1 MSLLSFSKTVVS
13 PARDREPRHWSGL
26 LWLLPALA
34 VYVLFGI
41 YPLIQTIRY
50 SFWNWDGIGK
60 PTSAGLSNFGKIFS
74 QPELF
79 SSIVH
84 AFFLIIFFSVF
95 PIVIGLIAATL
106 MRELR
111 AGVFS
116 TTARTILFIPQ
127 IVPLVGAG
135 IAWTWMYSTNGV
147 VNQALRAVGL
157 GSLAQAWLGNFS
169 TALPAVGLIGT
180 WVSLGLCTLLLISGI
195 GKIEPTLFEAAKLDG
210 AGRFRQL
217 RSVTIPGL
225 RREILVCVTVT
236 VIVAL
241 NSFDVIFVST
251 QGGPGYQTLVPGLAI
266 YNLSFLQQQVG
277 LASALA
283 VFLAVLVLVVVLP
296 LQRLG
301 RVK

>member
-1 MSLLSFSKTVVS
+1 VSLLSFRRRIAS
-13 PARDREPRHWSGL
+13 PAHDAEPRQWSAL
-26 LWLLPALA
+26 VWLLPALA
-34 VYVLFGI
+34 MYVLFGI

-60 PTSAGLSNFGKIFS
+60 PTSAGLSNYGKIFS
-74 QPELF
+74 QPELL

-84 AFFLIIFFSVF
+84 AFVLIIFFSVF
-95 PIVIGLIAATL
+95 PIIIGLIAATL

-111 AGVFS
+111 AGAFS
-116 TTARTILFIPQ
+116 TTARTVLFIPQ

-157 GSLAQAWLGNFS
+157 GSLAQPWLGNFS

-180 WVSLGLCTLLLISGI
+180 WVNLGLCTLLLVSGI
-195 GKIEPTLFEAAKLDG
+195 GKIEPSLYEAATLDG

-217 RSVTIPGL
+217 RSVTMPGL

-283 VFLAVLVLVVVLP
+283 VFLAVLVLAVILP

-301 RVK
+301 RLK

>member
-1 MSLLSFSKTVVS
+1 MY
-13 PARDREPRHWSGL
+13 G
-26 LWLLPALA
+26 
-34 VYVLFGI
+34 LFGI

-60 PTSAGLSNFGKIFS
+60 PTSAGLSNYGNIFV

-84 AFFLIIFFSVF
+84 AFVLIIFFSVF

-106 MRELR
+106 MRELGSG
-111 AGVFS
+111 AFG
-116 TTARTILFIPQ
+116 TTARTVLFIPQ

-135 IAWTWMYSTNGV
+135 IAWTWMYSVNGV
-147 VNQALRAVGL
+147 VNQTLRGVGL
-157 GSLAQAWLGNFS
+157 GSLAQPWLGNFN

-180 WVSLGLCTLLLISGI
+180 WVNLGLCTLLILSGI
-195 GKIEPTLFEAAKLDG
+195 GKIEPSLYEAAVLDG
-210 AGRFRQL
+210 AGRLRQL

-225 RREILVCVTVT
+225 RRELLVCVTVT

-283 VFLAVLVLVVVLP
+283 VFLAVLVLVVILP

-301 RVK
+301 RQK

>member
-1 MSLLSFSKTVVS
+1 M
-13 PARDREPRHWSGL
+13 
-26 LWLLPALA
+26 PALS
-34 VYVLFGI
+34 VYALFGI

-60 PTSAGLSNFGKIFS
+60 PTSAGLSNYGKIFS

-84 AFFLIIFFSVF
+84 AFVLIIFFSVF
-95 PIVIGLIAATL
+95 PIVMGLIAASL
-106 MRELR
+106 MRELG
-111 AGVFS
+111 AGAFS
-116 TTARTILFIPQ
+116 TAARTVLFIPQ

-135 IAWTWMYSTNGV
+135 IAWTWMYSSDGV
-147 VNQALRAVGL
+147 VNQVLRGVGL

-180 WVSLGLCTLLLISGI
+180 WVNLGLCTLLLISGI
-195 GKIEPTLFEAAKLDG
+195 GKIEPSLFEAARLDG
-210 AGRFRQL
+210 AGRIRQL
-217 RSVTIPGL
+217 RSVTMPGL

-283 VFLAVLVLVVVLP
+283 VFLAVLVLVVILP

-301 RVK
+301 RLK

>member
-1 MSLLSFSKTVVS
+1 VSLLSFSRRATS
-13 PARDREPRHWSGL
+13 RRDNVEPRQWSGL
-26 LWLLPALA
+26 LWLLPAL
-34 VYVLFGI
+34 VMYGVFGI

-50 SFWNWDGIGK
+50 SFWNWDGIGQ
-60 PTSAGLSNFGKIFS
+60 PTSAGLSNYRNIFV

-84 AFFLIIFFSVF
+84 AFVLIIFFSVF

-106 MRELR
+106 MRELGSG
-111 AGVFS
+111 AFS
-116 TTARTILFIPQ
+116 TTARTVLFIPQ

-135 IAWTWMYSTNGV
+135 IAWTWMYSMNGV

-157 GSLAQAWLGNFS
+157 GSLAQPWLGNFN

-180 WVSLGLCTLLLISGI
+180 WVNLGLCTLLILSGI
-195 GKIEPTLFEAAKLDG
+195 GKIEPSLYEAAVLDG
-210 AGRFRQL
+210 AGRLRQL

-225 RREILVCVTVT
+225 RRELLVCVTVT

-283 VFLAVLVLVVVLP
+283 VFLAVLVLVVILP

-301 RVK
+301 RQK

>member
-1 MSLLSFSKTVVS
+1 V
-13 PARDREPRHWSGL
+13 
-26 LWLLPALA
+26 PALS
-34 VYVLFGI
+34 VYALFGI

-60 PTSAGLSNFGKIFS
+60 PTSAGLSNYGKIFS

-84 AFFLIIFFSVF
+84 AFVLIIFFSVF
-95 PIVIGLIAATL
+95 PIVMGLIAASL
-106 MRELR
+106 MRELG
-111 AGVFS
+111 AGAFS
-116 TTARTILFIPQ
+116 TAARTVLFIPQ

-135 IAWTWMYSTNGV
+135 IAWTWMYSSDGV
-147 VNQALRAVGL
+147 VNQVLRGVGL

-180 WVSLGLCTLLLISGI
+180 WVNLGLCTLLLISGI
-195 GKIEPTLFEAAKLDG
+195 GKIEPSLFEAARLDG
-210 AGRFRQL
+210 AGRIRQL
-217 RSVTIPGL
+217 RSVTMPGL

-283 VFLAVLVLVVVLP
+283 VFLAVLVLVVILP

-301 RVK
+301 RLK

>member
-1 MSLLSFSKTVVS
+1 MSLLSFSRRIASRKHNV
-13 PARDREPRHWSGL
+13 EPKQWSGL

-34 VYVLFGI
+34 MYVLFGI

-50 SFWNWDGIGK
+50 SLWNWDGIGR
-60 PTSAGLSNFGKIFS
+60 PTSAGISNYGKIFT

-84 AFFLIIFFSVF
+84 AFVLIIFFSIF
-95 PIVIGLIAATL
+95 PIAIGLIAATL
-106 MRELR
+106 MRELG
-111 AGVFS
+111 AGGFS
-116 TTARTILFIPQ
+116 TTARTVLFIPQ

-135 IAWTWMYSTNGV
+135 IAWTWMYSVNGV
-147 VNQALRAVGL
+147 VNQTLRAVGL
-157 GSLAQAWLGNFS
+157 GSFAQPWLGNFK

-180 WVSLGLCTLLLISGI
+180 WVNLGLCTLLLIAGM
-195 GKIEPTLFEAAKLDG
+195 GKIEPSLYEAAALDG

-217 RSVTIPGL
+217 LSVTLPGL
-225 RREILVCVTVT
+225 RREIMVCVTVT

>member
-1 MSLLSFSKTVVS
+1 VSLLSFRRRIAS
-13 PARDREPRHWSGL
+13 PAHDVEPRQWSAL
-26 LWLLPALA
+26 VWLLPALA
-34 VYVLFGI
+34 MYVLFGI

-60 PTSAGLSNFGKIFS
+60 PTSAGLSNYGKIFS
-74 QPELF
+74 QPELL

-84 AFFLIIFFSVF
+84 AFVLIIFFSVF
-95 PIVIGLIAATL
+95 PIIIGLIAATL
-106 MRELR
+106 MRELG
-111 AGVFS
+111 AGAFS
-116 TTARTILFIPQ
+116 TTARAVLFIPQ

-157 GSLAQAWLGNFS
+157 GSLAQPWLGNFS

-180 WVSLGLCTLLLISGI
+180 WVNLGLCTLLLVSGI
-195 GKIEPTLFEAAKLDG
+195 GKIDPSLYEAAKLDG

-217 RSVTIPGL
+217 RSVTMPGL

-283 VFLAVLVLVVVLP
+283 VFLAVLVLAVILP

-301 RVK
+301 RLK

>member
-1 MSLLSFSKTVVS
+1 MGS
-13 PARDREPRHWSGL
+13 
-26 LWLLPALA
+26 
-34 VYVLFGI
+34 

-50 SFWNWDGIGK
+50 SLWNWDGIGK
-60 PTSAGLSNFGKIFS
+60 PTSAGLSNYRNIFV
-74 QPELF
+74 QPELL

-84 AFFLIIFFSVF
+84 AFVLIIFFSVF
-95 PIVIGLIAATL
+95 PIVVGLVAATL
-106 MRELR
+106 MRELGS
-111 AGVFS
+111 GVFS
-116 TTARTILFIPQ
+116 TTARTVLFIPQ

-135 IAWTWMYSTNGV
+135 IAWTWMYSMNGV

-157 GSLAQAWLGNFS
+157 GSFAQPWLGNFN

-180 WVSLGLCTLLLISGI
+180 WVNLGLCTLLILSGI
-195 GKIEPTLFEAAKLDG
+195 GKIEPSLYEAAVLDG

-225 RREILVCVTVT
+225 RRELLVCVTVT

-283 VFLAVLVLVVVLP
+283 VFLAVLVLVVILP

-301 RVK
+301 RQK

>member
-1 MSLLSFSKTVVS
+1 VV
-13 PARDREPRHWSGL
+13 RT
-26 LWLLPALA
+26 ALA
-34 VYVLFGI
+34 
-41 YPLIQTIRY
+41 RAS
-50 SFWNWDGIGK
+50 SFRVCAFWDISADSNHPVFIGK
-60 PTSAGLSNFGKIFS
+60 PTSAGLSNYGKIFS

-84 AFFLIIFFSVF
+84 AFVLIIFFSVF
-95 PIVIGLIAATL
+95 PIVMGLIAASL
-106 MRELR
+106 MRELG
-111 AGVFS
+111 AGAFS
-116 TTARTILFIPQ
+116 TAARTVLFIPQ

-135 IAWTWMYSTNGV
+135 IAWTWMYSSDGV
-147 VNQALRAVGL
+147 VNQVLRGVGL

-180 WVSLGLCTLLLISGI
+180 WVNLGLCTLLLISGI
-195 GKIEPTLFEAAKLDG
+195 GKIEPSLFEAARLDG
-210 AGRFRQL
+210 AGRIRQL
-217 RSVTIPGL
+217 RSVTMPGL

-283 VFLAVLVLVVVLP
+283 VFLAVLVLVVILP

-301 RVK
+301 RLK

>member
-1 MSLLSFSKTVVS
+1 MY
-13 PARDREPRHWSGL
+13 A
-26 LWLLPALA
+26 
-34 VYVLFGI
+34 LFGI
-41 YPLIQTIRY
+41 YPLVQTIRY

-60 PTSAGLSNFGKIFS
+60 PTSAGLSNYRNIFV

-84 AFFLIIFFSVF
+84 AFVLIIFFSVF
-95 PIVIGLIAATL
+95 PIVIGLVAATL
-106 MRELR
+106 MRELGSG
-111 AGVFS
+111 AFS
-116 TTARTILFIPQ
+116 TTARTVLFIPQ

-135 IAWTWMYSTNGV
+135 IAWTWMYSMNGV
-147 VNQALRAVGL
+147 VNQTLRAVGL
-157 GSLAQAWLGNFS
+157 GSLAQPWLGNFN

-180 WVSLGLCTLLLISGI
+180 WVNLGLCTLLILSGI
-195 GKIEPTLFEAAKLDG
+195 GKIEPSLYEAAVLDG

-217 RSVTIPGL
+217 RSVTMPGL
-225 RREILVCVTVT
+225 RRELLVCVTVT

-283 VFLAVLVLVVVLP
+283 VFLAVLVLVVILP

-301 RVK
+301 RQK

>member
-1 MSLLSFSKTVVS
+1 LV
-13 PARDREPRHWSGL
+13 
-26 LWLLPALA
+26 WLLPALA
-34 VYVLFGI
+34 MYVLFGI

-60 PTSAGLSNFGKIFS
+60 PTSAGLSNYGKIFS
-74 QPELF
+74 QPELL

-84 AFFLIIFFSVF
+84 AFVLIIFFSVF
-95 PIVIGLIAATL
+95 PIIIGLIAATL

-111 AGVFS
+111 AGAFS
-116 TTARTILFIPQ
+116 TTARTVLFIPQ

-157 GSLAQAWLGNFS
+157 GSLAQPWLGNFS

-180 WVSLGLCTLLLISGI
+180 WVNLGLCTLLLVSGI
-195 GKIEPTLFEAAKLDG
+195 GKIEPSLYEAATLDG

-217 RSVTIPGL
+217 RSVTMPGL

-283 VFLAVLVLVVVLP
+283 VFLAVLVLAVILP

-301 RVK
+301 RLK

>member
-1 MSLLSFSKTVVS
+1 MSLLSFLRRNTSR
-13 PARDREPRHWSGL
+13 RDNVEPKQWSGL

-34 VYVLFGI
+34 MYGLFGI

-60 PTSAGLSNFGKIFS
+60 PTAAGLSNYRNIFV

-84 AFFLIIFFSVF
+84 AFVLIIFFSVF
-95 PIVIGLIAATL
+95 PIVIGLVAATL
-106 MRELR
+106 MRELGSG
-111 AGVFS
+111 AFS
-116 TTARTILFIPQ
+116 TTARTFLFIPQ
-127 IVPLVGAG
+127 IIPLVGAG
-135 IAWTWMYSTNGV
+135 IAWTWMYSMNGV
-147 VNQALRAVGL
+147 VNQTLRAVGL
-157 GSLAQAWLGNFS
+157 GSLAQPWLGNFN

-180 WVSLGLCTLLLISGI
+180 WVNLGLCTLLIISGI
-195 GKIEPTLFEAAKLDG
+195 GKIEPSLYEAAVLDG

-225 RREILVCVTVT
+225 RRELLVCVTVT

-283 VFLAVLVLVVVLP
+283 VFLAVLVLVVILP

-301 RVK
+301 RQK

>member
-1 MSLLSFSKTVVS
+1 M
-13 PARDREPRHWSGL
+13 
-26 LWLLPALA
+26 PALS
-34 VYVLFGI
+34 VYALFGI

-60 PTSAGLSNFGKIFS
+60 PTSAGLSNYGKIFS

-84 AFFLIIFFSVF
+84 AFVLIIFFSVF
-95 PIVIGLIAATL
+95 PIVMGLIAASL
-106 MRELR
+106 MRELG
-111 AGVFS
+111 AGAFS
-116 TTARTILFIPQ
+116 TAARTVLFIPQ

-135 IAWTWMYSTNGV
+135 IAWTWMSSSDGV
-147 VNQALRAVGL
+147 VNQVLRGVGL

-180 WVSLGLCTLLLISGI
+180 WVNLGLCTLLLISGI
-195 GKIEPTLFEAAKLDG
+195 GKIEPSLFEAARLDG
-210 AGRFRQL
+210 AGRIRQL
-217 RSVTIPGL
+217 RSVTMPGL

-283 VFLAVLVLVVVLP
+283 VFLAVLVLVVILP

-301 RVK
+301 RLK